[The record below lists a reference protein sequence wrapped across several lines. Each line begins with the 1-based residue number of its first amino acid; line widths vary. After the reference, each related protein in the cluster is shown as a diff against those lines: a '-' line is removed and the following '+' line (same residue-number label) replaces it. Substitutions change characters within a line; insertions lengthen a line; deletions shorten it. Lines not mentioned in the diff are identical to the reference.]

1 MTQLSQGASHG
12 ASTAAFDASL
22 RYALGSEVA
31 LREEPFG
38 ALAYNYSNR
47 RLTFLRS
54 VALREMVRS
63 LADFDSAG
71 DAVACSIPEA
81 SRPSYL
87 RALAG
92 LAESGMIH
100 AC

>member
-1 MTQLSQGASHG
+1 MTQQSPGAPP
-12 ASTAAFDASL
+12 AAFDASL
-22 RYALGSEVA
+22 RYALDSEVA

-54 VALREMVRS
+54 VALRELVRS

-71 DAVACSIPEA
+71 DAVARSIPEA